1 MAHVALSVTRPAGS
15 PFLRFI
21 RSLVMTDVATRSGN
35 GSRNVRTA
43 DAKFAI
49 RAVRRIR
56 GIINTMIR
64 AVPAL
69 GLGDRVE
76 VFSFGLAGE

>member
-1 MAHVALSVTRPAGS
+1 
-15 PFLRFI
+15 
-21 RSLVMTDVATRSGN
+21 MTDVATRSGN

-49 RAVRRIR
+49 PAVRRIR
-56 GIINTMIR
+56 GTINTMIR

-69 GLGDRVE
+69 GFGDRVE

>member
-1 MAHVALSVTRPAGS
+1 MARVALSVTRPAGS
-15 PFLRFI
+15 PFLRFT

-49 RAVRRIR
+49 PAVRRIR
-56 GIINTMIR
+56 GTTITMIR
-64 AVPAL
+64 AVLVSDSEDQREA
-69 GLGDRVE
+69 
-76 VFSFGLAGE
+76 FSFGLAGR

>member
-1 MAHVALSVTRPAGS
+1 MARVALSVTRPAGS

-43 DAKFAI
+43 DAKSAI
-49 RAVRRIR
+49 PAVRRIR

-76 VFSFGLAGE
+76 VFSSGLAGE

>member
-1 MAHVALSVTRPAGS
+1 MAPVALSVTRPAGS

-56 GIINTMIR
+56 GIINTMIP

-69 GLGDRVE
+69 GLGDRAE

>member
-1 MAHVALSVTRPAGS
+1 MARVALSVTRPAGS
-15 PFLRFI
+15 QFLRFI
-21 RSLVMTDVATRSGN
+21 RSLDTTDVATRSGN

-49 RAVRRIR
+49 PAVRRIR
-56 GIINTMIR
+56 GIINTMIP

-69 GLGDRVE
+69 GVGDRVE
-76 VFSFGLAGE
+76 GFSFGLDGE